1 MARLPDPQNIQGH
14 TVSYSSE
21 KKGTAIRIE
30 IKEGE
35 GQMTENRC
43 PLIENCQQKSAVCNV
58 QLPDETCYWFR
69 WFRALDNPW
78 HTGTPTE
85 EGWYLIKFVIGKKGE
100 EEVCYRTEKYKPSLY
115 CSFDNMKWQKIEE
128 NEDGRTD

>member
-1 MARLPDPQNIQGH
+1 MDKWQ
-14 TVSYSSE
+14 
-21 KKGTAIRIE
+21 K
-30 IKEGE
+30 
-35 GQMTENRC
+35 C

-85 EGWYLIKFVIGKKGE
+85 EGWYLVAFNYEFEEGVRYTTDYFKDGKWAFPMVRDISKI
-100 EEVCYRTEKYKPSLY
+100 RA
-115 CSFDNMKWQKIEE
+115 WQKIEPYKE
-128 NEDGRTD
+128 KKDG